1 MIADVAAALLRAKH
15 FAEQEDLQSAGLIYA
30 AILEQWPDNQVALE
44 AFAEIMLV
52 PSNEPSKEPSSV
64 SKVPSK
70 DAPTQ
75 AQLNQLVTCYQLG
88 QIEEAS
94 RHMDILAEEFPD
106 TPVLYL
112 IKGRIA
118 LDKSDLTL
126 AVESYQRA
134 TDLDPHYAEA
144 HNDLGVIFQQLGQHE
159 NSVEALCRAVVI
171 RPSYASAHNNLAN
184 ALQSLER
191 FDDSIDSYQK
201 AIDADPN
208 YLDAQVNL
216 GLLLQ
221 HTARYEEA
229 IAYLSRAIALK
240 PDDMQARNS
249 LGGCYMSLNRFDDA
263 LICFRAVLEIQPDNI
278 DAVTNLANTL
288 VQSGLMKEA
297 VEVYQLG
304 LKLDSE
310 NEVLLNNLGFALSSL
325 GLYEQAIGYL
335 KSAIRLKPD
344 YVRPYNN
351 LGLALNGLHKF
362 AEAIDYYNRAI
373 ELDCHYGLAYNNLG
387 VCLRNLGR
395 DDEALA
401 SYNRAIELN
410 PDAPQSYSN
419 RQYCM
424 SHMEVIS
431 PAEQLASAKHYGN
444 VISSQVDAG
453 YTRWPEK
460 SECDKL
466 VVGFV
471 SGDFRGHPV
480 GFALEG
486 LVAAIDQSK
495 FELVAFTADIRE
507 DPLTARIKPFFS
519 EWVEIFGQDD
529 QSAAQLIQH
538 HGVDILI
545 DLSGHTA
552 GNRLPLFAYKAA
564 PVQVSWLG
572 YWSTTGV
579 AEIDY
584 KLGDNFMTPPDQD
597 EFFSES
603 IWRLPNSFLCFAPPA
618 VDLPVVPLPAASSGQ
633 VTFGCFNQYSKV
645 TDQVIAVWSKILSAV
660 PGSRLVLKMSA
671 LSDEMVVESARARFA
686 VQGILGDQLVL
697 EGGAPY
703 EEYLARY
710 HDIDIALDPFPYP
723 GGATTIESLWMAVP
737 VLTKQGGLLPLSR
750 QGASLMHNAGLP
762 DWVAEDDDDYIAK
775 AIAFAGDIDRLIHL
789 RAGLRRQVVASP
801 LFDGQRFARDFEMAM
816 QGMWKSKVDGKKVA
830 AQ

>member
-1 MIADVAAALLRAKH
+1 MSTDLFAALKKAKSFVETH
-15 FAEQEDLQSAGLIYA
+15 DLQSALMIYA
-30 AILEQWPDNQVALE
+30 AIVEQWPDNEEALTAFETIAFEMSKEHSAQEPTQQQIDQIMTLSDQRQLPLAIKQGAELLKEFPRSVHLHMLVARIAFDLDAPE
-44 AFAEIMLV
+44 IAVQSLSEVTRLDPSFAEGFYYLGRALKQANKLGESANAFTAALLLR
-52 PSNEPSKEPSSV
+52 PDYV
-64 SKVPSK
+64 S
-70 DAPTQ
+70 AY
-75 AQLNQLVTCYQLG
+75 C
-88 QIEEAS
+88 
-94 RHMDILAEEFPD
+94 
-106 TPVLYL
+106 
-112 IKGRIA
+112 
-118 LDKSDLTL
+118 
-126 AVESYQRA
+126 
-134 TDLDPHYAEA
+134 
-144 HNDLGVIFQQLGQHE
+144 DLG
-159 NSVEALCRAVVI
+159 AV
-171 RPSYASAHNNLAN
+171 LM
-184 ALQSLER
+184 E
-191 FDDSIDSYQK
+191 QK
-201 AIDADPN
+201 
-208 YLDAQVNL
+208 
-216 GLLLQ
+216 
-221 HTARYEEA
+221 
-229 IAYLSRAIALK
+229 
-240 PDDMQARNS
+240 
-249 LGGCYMSLNRFDDA
+249 RFDDA
-263 LICFRAVLEIQPDNI
+263 IDSFQKAIQIDPNCF
-278 DAVTNLANTL
+278 DA
-288 VQSGLMKEA
+288 
-297 VEVYQLG
+297 
-304 LKLDSE
+304 
-310 NEVLLNNLGFALSSL
+310 
-325 GLYEQAIGYL
+325 
-335 KSAIRLKPD
+335 
-344 YVRPYNN
+344 YNN
-351 LGLALNGLHKF
+351 LGLALSYESRPRESIVYLSKAVQLNPGSAVPHANLGIALNTLGQIDEALSSCQFAYMIDPTLVENCTNLGTLLKDAGKF
-362 AEAIDYYNRAI
+362 TEAIAMLRKAVSLDPYYAK
-373 ELDCHYGLAYNNLG
+373 AYNNLG
-387 VCLRNLGR
+387 DCLRSLGQGL
-395 DDEALA
+395 EALDNY
-401 SYNRAIELN
+401 SRAMELK
-410 PDAPQSYSN
+410 PDYLVAYSN

-424 SHMEVIS
+424 SGMENVS
-431 PAEQLASAKHYGN
+431 PTEQLASAKHFGK
-444 VISSQVDAG
+444 VIASKVGARC
-453 YTRWPEK
+453 TNWPEK
-460 SECDKL
+460 SESDKL

-471 SGDFRGHPV
+471 SGDFRRHPV

-495 FELVAFTADIRE
+495 FELVAFTTDVRE

-618 VDLPVVPLPAASSGQ
+618 VDLPVVPLPAVSSGQ

-789 RAGLRRQVVASP
+789 RAGLRPQVVASP

-816 QGMWKSKVDGKKVA
+816 QGMWAGHSG
-830 AQ
+830 